1 MGLTQGETASVVVT
15 KDEDTDID
23 QRVCEV
29 DGVVIGVSFFGNMTK
44 VGDFFVC
51 LRRTVLL

>member
-29 DGVVIGVSFFGNMTK
+29 DGVVNG
-44 VGDFFVC
+44 C
-51 LRRTVLL
+51 LSLGI